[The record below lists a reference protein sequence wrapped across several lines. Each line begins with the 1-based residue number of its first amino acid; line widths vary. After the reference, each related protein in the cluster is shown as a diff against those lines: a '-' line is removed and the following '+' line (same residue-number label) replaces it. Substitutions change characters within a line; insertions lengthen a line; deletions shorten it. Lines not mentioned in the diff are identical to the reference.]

1 MTAMGAVMGS
11 IRPAA
16 LAALDTITITNGGSG
31 TITAGDRIRGFTA
44 SPALGS
50 ISPTTS
56 AIYAAAAIKAINY
69 DEGLLATFLAI
80 NGTLANSGWT
90 TMTVKTTVY
99 NRVDAYFYTSGG
111 VTYWNWASGSV
122 GAFGAIGSNAT
133 VVFA

>member
-1 MTAMGAVMGS
+1 MTAAASAIGAMA
-11 IRPAA
+11 PAA
-16 LAALDTITITNGGSG
+16 GATLDTITITVGGSG
-31 TITAGDRIRGFTA
+31 TTASLDRVRGFTS

-69 DEGLLATFLAI
+69 DEGLAATFLAI

-99 NRVDAYFYTSGG
+99 NRADAFFSTSGG
-111 VTYWNWASGSV
+111 VTYWQWNSGSV

-133 VVFA
+133 CVFA